1 MKYIRRVWFI
11 LAGIIWV
18 VAYFGFI
25 IKLPFYIYINN
36 ISVPEECTQLET
48 NVIISEFPTWQ
59 IVADRLVYTAASEE
73 EIEEYIVRNNRYSKR
88 IKVANLFERNNPEY
102 DDYDIV
108 ISSEQYAYVEEEE
121 KDNYIVL
128 EYSSNMYGGYLFEKM
143 CLIGII
149 IMIVICCLVYKVSK
163 T

>member
-108 ISSEQYAYVEEEE
+108 ISSEQYAYVEGEE

-128 EYSSNMYGGYLFEKM
+128 EYSSNMYGGLLFEKM

-149 IMIVICCLVYKVSK
+149 IMIAICCLVYKVGK